1 MKIRPLEAQ
10 VFHAHERT
18 DGHTGITKLIVAIR
32 NLRTRLKSVYH
43 MICGEFKNNHRR
55 NRW

>member
-10 VFHAHERT
+10 LFHAHERT

-32 NLRTRLKSVYH
+32 NLRTRLKSV
-43 MICGEFKNNHRR
+43 
-55 NRW
+55 